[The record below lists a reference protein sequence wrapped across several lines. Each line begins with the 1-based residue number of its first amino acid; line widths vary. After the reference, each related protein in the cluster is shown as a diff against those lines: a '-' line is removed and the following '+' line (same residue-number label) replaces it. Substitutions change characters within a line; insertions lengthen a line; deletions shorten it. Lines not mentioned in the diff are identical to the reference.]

1 MIEKM
6 LLEYG
11 KVKEQRNL
19 LVSLLLSLMVK
30 NFEDEEVNSFKV
42 TLANKFID
50 KMFEDDGSI
59 MLQDMTES
67 IIFKS
72 METFLTKEQALL
84 DIKIILN
91 QIK

>member
-1 MIEKM
+1 M